1 MIVNLIS
8 ILCTF
13 GVCLNVLFR
22 MPPICAEGS
31 EVFRVK
37 KSNHSKKIVKQLK
50 REYKEDLEKS
60 GCVKQESKSGLFA
73 VIRMYNTA
81 SLLLDTLH
89 LTACLTIQLEQYGNA
104 FRKYAFNCWDFKATY
119 L

>member
-1 MIVNLIS
+1 MIINLTS

-13 GVCLNVLFR
+13 GVILNLL
-22 MPPICAEGS
+22 PPTYAEGS

-60 GCVKQESKSGLFA
+60 GCVKQESKSGVFA
-73 VIRMYNTA
+73 VIRTHSPA
-81 SLLLDTLH
+81 TPPLDTLH
-89 LTACLTIQLEQYGNA
+89 LTACLTVQL
-104 FRKYAFNCWDFKATY
+104 
-119 L
+119 